1 MKRPETAPARAARIL
16 GRAAVR
22 RCPNCGGRNVFR
34 SYLRRRRTCP
44 DCDLWLDRGA
54 PDFFIG
60 AYTINLIAA
69 ELLVVAAGVATAVVW
84 WPDVPWTGLMYG
96 LALLMVVAP
105 IALYPFS
112 LQLWLGV
119 DLIFR
124 PPGIED
130 FSGAAPVPPAIGL
143 RPDRPKAGAE
153 GGISPSG

>member
-1 MKRPETAPARAARIL
+1 MRRPETGPQRAARIV
-16 GRAAVR
+16 GRAALR
-22 RCPNCGGRNVFR
+22 RCPNCGGHNVFR
-34 SYLRRRRTCP
+34 SYLRQSRTCP
-44 DCDLWLDRGA
+44 DCDLRLDRGE

-130 FSGAAPVPPAIGL
+130 FSGAAPALLATAL
-143 RPDRPKAGAE
+143 RSDGPKAGLE
-153 GGISPSG
+153 GGVSPLD